1 MKDPY
6 LLLVEDNPDDEL
18 LIRRAIEKVV
28 VRRELVVAHDGEEG
42 LRLLTSKRLEQGR
55 LPLFIL
61 LDLKLPKLNGIE
73 VLRRIRSEEQTRLVP
88 VVMFSS
94 SSEEKEIQECYR
106 SGANSYVRKPGD
118 FARFNESLQLICGYW
133 LGANENPYPLG
144 S

>member
-18 LIRRAIEKVV
+18 LIRRAMEKVV

-106 SGANSYVRKPGD
+106 SGANSYVRKPVD
-118 FARFNESLQLICGYW
+118 FAHFNESLQLICGYW
-133 LGANENPYPLG
+133 LGTNENPYPLG